1 MQALLAY
8 KRLPALAGAGFLPI
22 AFLARLP
29 LAMAQL
35 GTLLLVVSVTGSYAA
50 GGLAAGLVAVGM
62 AVGGPVVSLLADR
75 HGQRPVAL
83 LTTPVNALVTVA
95 LVIAVNTHAGM
106 VAVGLLA
113 LGTGLSTTQIGALAR
128 SRWIGL
134 AAGRSSDLAPA
145 MSYES
150 AADETSFALG
160 PALIG
165 LLAAVFSPS
174 TGLLLGA
181 ATMLVFGPLFA
192 LHPTAA
198 AAGKSSAGRTQ
209 GRVKVPE
216 LAILVGAMFLLGCFF
231 GGVGAGVTAL
241 STAVGAASAAGG
253 VIAVMGLTSA
263 AAGLATPLLPE
274 RLGHPRRLLI
284 FAVGLAILSPLLLA
298 VSTVAGAVVV
308 VVAVGCCIAPY
319 MISVYS
325 LGERLGGTGRTAAVM
340 TLLSS
345 GVAVGYAA
353 GSTGAG
359 ALADLGGFRLAMA
372 APAVAMAVAAVLVFA
387 ARGRLSGLETKT
399 GDTMPVRISS
409 PSSV

>member
-1 MQALLAY
+1 MAY
-8 KRLPALAGAGFLPI
+8 KRLPALAGASFLPI
-22 AFLARLP
+22 AFFARLP

-62 AVGGPVVSLLADR
+62 AVGGPVISWLADR
-75 HGQRPVAL
+75 YGQRRVVL
-83 LTTPVNALVTVA
+83 LSTPANALVTVA
-95 LVIAVNTHAGM
+95 LVVAVNTQAGLM
-106 VAVGLLA
+106 ATSVLA
-113 LGTGLSTTQIGALAR
+113 LCAGLSTTQLGALAR

-134 AAGRSSDLAPA
+134 AVGKRSDLAPA

-165 LLAAVFSPS
+165 ALAATFSPS
-174 TGLLLGA
+174 ISLLLGA
-181 ATMLVFGPLFA
+181 GMMLIFGPLFA
-192 LHPTAA
+192 LHPSAA
-198 AAGKSSAGRTQ
+198 AAGRAVAGQ
-209 GRVKVPE
+209 LSGRIRYAE
-216 LAILVGAMFLLGCFF
+216 LAILIGAMFALGCFF
-231 GGVGAGVTAL
+231 GGVGSGITAL
-241 STAVGAASAAGG
+241 ATAVGVASAAGG
-253 VIAVMGLTSA
+253 VIAVMGLASA

-284 FAVGLAILSPLLLA
+284 FAAGLAILSPLLM
-298 VSTVAGAVVV
+298 VVGSIAGAIVV

-325 LGERLGGTGRTAAVM
+325 LGERLGGSGRTAAVM

-353 GSTGAG
+353 GSTAAG
-359 ALADLGGFRLAMA
+359 ALADLGGFRLALA
-372 APAVAMAVAAVLVFA
+372 APAVAMAAAAVLVLVGRRRLA
-387 ARGRLSGLETKT
+387 SLGVNPTRPAVVPATAR
-399 GDTMPVRISS
+399 
-409 PSSV
+409 